1 MRIKFEIKDD
11 LCVLRLR
18 GRFATGSN
26 AEYLQTR
33 DELQKTGCR
42 KMIVDCS
49 EALYL
54 DSTGIAFVVEL
65 YKGLRDSGGH
75 FVLAGVNSRI
85 RDVLELMQLDEIIPI
100 FDDEQTALAA
110 LDNPDLPYRQA
121 AAV

>member
-1 MRIKFEIKDD
+1 MRIEFEIKDEF
-11 LCVLRLR
+11 CVLRLR

-33 DELQKTGCR
+33 DELHKTGCR
-42 KMIVDCS
+42 KVIVDCR
-49 EALYL
+49 EASYL

-65 YKGLRDSGGH
+65 YKNLKNAGGH
-75 FVLAGVNSRI
+75 FVLAAVNRRI

-100 FDDEQTALAA
+100 FDDEQAALAA